1 MRLPSHPGALLKAEM
16 AARGLSANRLAM
28 DIAVPAGR
36 ISDIVN
42 SRRAITP
49 DTALRLG
56 IYFRTGPELWLTMQ
70 SKYDIGVLQRDH
82 GAAIAEEIRRR
93 RAA

>member
-16 AARGLSANRLAM
+16 AARKLSANRLAM

-42 SRRAITP
+42 GRRAISP

-56 IYFRTGPELWLTMQ
+56 IYFGTGPELWLTMQ
-70 SKYDIGVLQRDH
+70 TKYDVGVLQRDR

-93 RAA
+93 RAP

>member
-1 MRLPSHPGALLKAEM
+1 MRLPSHPGALLKTEM
-16 AARGLSANRLAM
+16 AVRKLSANRLAM

-42 SRRAITP
+42 GRRAITP
-49 DTALRLG
+49 DTVLRLG
-56 IYFRTGPELWLTMQ
+56 IYFGTGPDLWLTMQ
-70 SKYDIGVLQRDH
+70 AKYDLALLQRDR

>member
-1 MRLPSHPGALLKAEM
+1 MRLPSHPGRLLKAEM
-16 AARGLSANRLAM
+16 AARNLSANRLAM

-42 SRRAITP
+42 GRRGITP

-56 IYFRTGPELWLTMQ
+56 IYFDTGPELWLTMQ
-70 SKYDIGVLQRDH
+70 AKYDVALLQRDH
-82 GAAIAEEIRRR
+82 GAAIAGEIRKP